1 MEDAGMT
8 TSWQKEKPP
17 CYLWVH
23 SSSLFCS
30 TSTSLLIGIRSWFQL
45 CDPFFATWGKTNSWG
60 LKGRRWEGKICPPP
74 AVLPDS
80 FQFLFTD
87 LFQSYFPTWHPFK
100 PLYPANQ
107 TNSSSLLSSLPDTW
121 NPYWYFP
128 AKFCPQT
135 SLQPKGSASRYV
147 VAHGAP
153 GGRALS
159 SVGAIQGKLALSGG
173 LYCRPWTAF
182 FPTTVKLGLKENIIS
197 STDITYKLPVVWFA
211 KIFFPIFAGVFCT

>member
-30 TSTSLLIGIRSWFQL
+30 TSTSLLIGIRSWIQL
-45 CDPFFATWGKTNSWG
+45 CHPFFATWGKPNSWG
-60 LKGRRWEGKICPPP
+60 LKGRRWEGKICPQS
-74 AVLPDS
+74 LLQS
-80 FQFLFTD
+80 FQTPSSSSSSPISPPD
-87 LFQSYFPTWHPFK
+87 THPNPCTLQIK
-100 PLYPANQ
+100 
-107 TNSSSLLSSLPDTW
+107 TNSPSLLSSLPDTW

-135 SLQPKGSASRYV
+135 SLKPKGSASRYV
-147 VAHGAP
+147 VAHGSP
-153 GGRALS
+153 GCHALS

-173 LYCRPWTAF
+173 LYCWPWTAF
-182 FPTTVKLGLKENIIS
+182 FPTDVKLALKQNIIS
-197 STDITYKLPVVWFA
+197 STDITYKLPVVWFV
-211 KIFFPIFAGVFCT
+211 KIFSPIFAGVFCT